1 MYKDILTNK
10 TMPNVLEK
18 VRIVVLMY
26 EKDTNLLSNLLFI
39 LFILFLSVDLP
50 KISLSLFPF
59 LEMVAKLS

>member
-39 LFILFLSVDLP
+39 LFILFLSVDLL
-50 KISLSLFPF
+50 KNSLSLFPF

>member
-1 MYKDILTNK
+1 MS
-10 TMPNVLEK
+10 NVLEK

-50 KISLSLFPF
+50 KNSHSLFPF

>member
-1 MYKDILTNK
+1 
-10 TMPNVLEK
+10 MPNVLEK

-39 LFILFLSVDLP
+39 LFILFSSVDLP
-50 KISLSLFPF
+50 KNSLSLFPF